1 MKRHRERNWRR
12 MLKMRWGGLGRSV
25 LMKAGVVLLKPKVV
39 VDRGLVRGEQSNS
52 LRFGKELVALLKRRG
67 KDEL

>member
-1 MKRHRERNWRR
+1 M
-12 MLKMRWGGLGRSV
+12 
-25 LMKAGVVLLKPKVV
+25 LKPKVV

-52 LRFGKELVALLKRRG
+52 FQFGKELVALLKRRV